1 VRANRIDDLRMP
13 VTDVEDAEAAEA
25 IDIFA
30 AVDVRE
36 DVAAIGPLDGSV
48 ERALRAGLAIFEESG
63 IDVSRKP
70 STVSRT
76 IQSACARSIAGVL
89 MRSRTRCV

>member
-1 VRANRIDDLRMP
+1 MA

-25 IDIFA
+25 IDVFA
-30 AVDVRE
+30 TVDVRE
-36 DVAAIGPLDGSV
+36 DVPAIGPLDGGI
-48 ERALRAGLAIFEESG
+48 ERAFRAGLAIFEEIPG
-63 IDVSRKP
+63 FTWSRKP

-76 IQSACARSIAGVL
+76 IQSACARSIAGVW